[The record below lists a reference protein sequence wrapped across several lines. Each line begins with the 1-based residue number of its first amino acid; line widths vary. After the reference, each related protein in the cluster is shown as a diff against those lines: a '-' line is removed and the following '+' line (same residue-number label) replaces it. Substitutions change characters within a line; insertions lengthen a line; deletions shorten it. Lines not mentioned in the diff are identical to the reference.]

1 MAETAEPKR
10 IGRYDIVSVLG
21 EGAMGVV
28 YEGQDSR
35 LHRKVAIKTILKSAL
50 DSDSAKEY
58 SSRFRREAQAVARL
72 NHPNI
77 VQVFDYAEEGEVA
90 YIVMEFVKGRELK
103 HFFQAKERFE
113 LKEVVHIMGELCD
126 ALHFAHAAG
135 IIHRDIKP
143 ANVMIDSQ
151 GRVKLTDFGVAR
163 ITDLERTVSERT
175 QAGTILGTP
184 AYMSPE
190 QVQGQPLDRRT
201 DIFSAGVILY
211 EFLTGERPF
220 PGPGAWTIAKNILQ
234 LTPPPPS
241 ASNTKVSPLFD
252 AVVAKALAKNADD
265 RYQDASD
272 LGLALKRA
280 LDGLAEAEEAE
291 RTVILNPP
299 PGLAAAPAPAAADG
313 KDDDTVLRT
322 LPNAAAPPIAA
333 PPRSKE
339 FELEFWRSIK
349 DRNDADD
356 FDLYVQ
362 QFPSGIYAALARR
375 RSAKLRGLAVEDS
388 AAKAVSQE
396 QEKREIE
403 EAARREAE
411 ARARLAEE
419 KAELEARLARREA
432 ELQTRE
438 AERQAVLEKREA
450 ELIERELKVPRRS
463 PVVPVLVGLAV
474 AVAGYG
480 VWTLLKPPDPLAER
494 VAELTRLL
502 DEAKKRE
509 VELVATRARE
519 AELLKELEVARASA
533 AEAMKSGDVA
543 KQREL
548 AEQVKQREA
557 EAAKQAALV
566 KQREAEAKKQA
577 EAAER
582 RRIELARLQ
591 EESTRRRAAPA
602 PTPTLPSTAPAPA
615 PAPVEDVAKAAE
627 PAKPAAV
634 AVAPRPAPA
643 PASVPAAPEPAKKAA
658 EPVTLAA
665 VTPTPDPA
673 PTPETLLAR
682 AIALDNDGKS
692 AEAARMLRQLS
703 RAKSKTGGEAAKR
716 LGDML
721 QVGRPGVSRDYGEA
735 LRYYQV
741 ARDNGI
747 DLPVTKGRN

>member
-1 MAETAEPKR
+1 MAETDDPKR

-28 YEGQDSR
+28 YEGQDTR
-35 LHRKVAIKTILKSAL
+35 LQRKVAIKTILKSAL

-58 SSRFRREAQAVARL
+58 STRFRREAQAVARL

-103 HFFQAKERFE
+103 HFFQARERFE
-113 LKEVVHIMGELCD
+113 LKEVVHIMGGLCD
-126 ALHFAHAAG
+126 ALHFAHEAG

-175 QAGTILGTP
+175 QAGTVLGTP

-234 LTPPPPS
+234 LNPPPPS
-241 ASNTKVSPLFD
+241 ASNTTVPPLFD
-252 AVVAKALAKNADD
+252 AVVAKALAKNAED

-299 PGLAAAPAPAAADG
+299 PGLAAAPVAADG
-313 KDDDTVLRT
+313 KEDDATVLRT

-333 PPRSKE
+333 APRSKA

-375 RSAKLRGLAVEDS
+375 RGAKLRGHAVEDS
-388 AAKAVSQE
+388 AARAGSHEQDRQQE
-396 QEKREIE
+396 RREIE
-403 EAARREAE
+403 EAAARETE
-411 ARARLAEE
+411 ARAKLAEE

-432 ELQTRE
+432 ELQVRE

-450 ELIERELKVPRRS
+450 ELIERELKVPPRRS
-463 PVVPVLVGLAV
+463 VLIPVAIGLAV

-480 VWTLLKPPDPLAER
+480 VWSVIRPPDPLAER
-494 VAELTRLL
+494 VEELTRLL

-509 VELVATRARE
+509 AELVVSRQRE
-519 AELLKELEVARASA
+519 AQLLKELDQARASA
-533 AEAMKSGDVA
+533 AEAMKSGDVSR
-543 KQREL
+543 QREL
-548 AEQVKQREA
+548 AEQVKLREA
-557 EAAKQAALV
+557 EAAKQVALV
-566 KQREAEAKKQA
+566 RQREAEAKKQA
-577 EAAER
+577 DAAEKR
-582 RRIELARLQ
+582 RLELARLQ
-591 EESTRRRAAPA
+591 DESTRRRAAPV
-602 PTPTLPSTAPAPA
+602 PTPTLPAPA
-615 PAPVEDVAKAAE
+615 EEAK
-627 PAKPAAV
+627 K
-634 AVAPRPAPA
+634 
-643 PASVPAAPEPAKKAA
+643 APEPAK
-658 EPVTLAA
+658 LAA
-665 VTPTPDPA
+665 ITPA
-673 PTPETLLAR
+673 PDAAPTSEMLLAR
-682 AIALDNDGKS
+682 AIALDGDGKS
-692 AEAARMLRQLS
+692 AEAARLLRQLS
-703 RAKSKTGGEAAKR
+703 RARTKTGGEAAKR

-735 LRYYQV
+735 LHYYQI

-747 DLPVTKGRN
+747 DLPVVKGRN

>member
-1 MAETAEPKR
+1 MAEAAEPKR

-28 YEGQDSR
+28 YEGQDTR

-58 SSRFRREAQAVARL
+58 STRFRREAQAVARL

-77 VQVFDYAEEGEVA
+77 VQVFDYAEEGDVA

-126 ALHFAHAAG
+126 ALHFAHEAG

-211 EFLTGERPF
+211 EFLAGERPF

-252 AVVAKALAKNADD
+252 AVVAKALAKNADE
-265 RYQDASD
+265 RYQDALD

-299 PGLAAAPAPAAADG
+299 PGLAAATAPAAPQG
-313 KDDDTVLRT
+313 GEDDPTVLRT
-322 LPNAAAPPIAA
+322 MPNAAAPPIAA
-333 PPRSKE
+333 APRSKE

-375 RSAKLRGLAVEDS
+375 RSAKLRGHAVEDS
-388 AAKAVSQE
+388 AARAGSQE

-411 ARARLAEE
+411 ARAKLAEE

-480 VWTLLKPPDPLAER
+480 VWNLLKPPDPLAER

-519 AELLKELEVARASA
+519 AELLKELEVVRASA
-533 AEAMKSGDVA
+533 AEAMKTGDVA
-543 KQREL
+543 RQREL

-566 KQREAEAKKQA
+566 RQREAEAKKQA
-577 EAAER
+577 EAAEKR
-582 RRIELARLQ
+582 RLELARLQ

-602 PTPTLPSTAPAPA
+602 PTPTLPSTTPAPA
-615 PAPVEDVAKAAE
+615 PAPVEE
-627 PAKPAAV
+627 AKPAPDPARPV
-634 AVAPRPAPA
+634 AVAPTPKPAPA
-643 PASVPAAPEPAKKAA
+643 PVPAPAEEVKKAPD
-658 EPVTLAA
+658 PVKVAIA
-665 VTPTPDPA
+665 TPTPDPA

-703 RAKSKTGGEAAKR
+703 RAKTKTGGEAAKR

-721 QVGRPGVSRDYGEA
+721 QVGKPGVSRDYGEA
-735 LRYYQV
+735 LRYYQI

-747 DLPVTKGRN
+747 DIPVAKGR